1 MIFRRFVETL
11 CYVSNEE
18 ITVKAAFSLLKVAIG
33 ADHVQTIFLNKDS
46 EKLMKSYMRSNRN
59 LPKSV
64 AKEIREAF
72 NETSDNRKELKE
84 SLCEQCFCNKERIAR
99 TKEAFGQYCPDL
111 LNMEKIKVLKK
122 EGSEL
127 LVNLFIDM
135 LKKAESGYR
144 EKTNCPAQQSE
155 AKQNDDSISLQQATD
170 SSNTA
175 DIQNDISTDLPD
187 VLSAVEKEDIEHYC
201 GLINSSLQN
210 IKRQAEA
217 LERKQREINDLAFV
231 LENTL
236 PKNSHS
242 RKIWHRQKVKVLWK
256 PDRKWKI
263 PNPEWVK
270 AKRRYKDYQENESKK
285 LIENADSNYNQL
297 EKYCRKMT
305 HQLINKQ
312 DLDPSIKAIYEIIQK
327 IGDKKYKATTPE
339 TFSYSALSLLVSDYQ
354 NRYRRLLIFIQG
366 K

>member
-1 MIFRRFVETL
+1 MIGIGVESQHFFACERAADIKNQHSESEHCERRQQVDCTKGFSFSRLPCYKDAVIILVE
-11 CYVSNEE
+11 
-18 ITVKAAFSLLKVAIG
+18 IG
-33 ADHVQTIFLNKDS
+33 HIPT
-46 EKLMKSYMRSNRN
+46 
-59 LPKSV
+59 
-64 AKEIREAF
+64 
-72 NETSDNRKELKE
+72 
-84 SLCEQCFCNKERIAR
+84 
-99 TKEAFGQYCPDL
+99 
-111 LNMEKIKVLKK
+111 
-122 EGSEL
+122 
-127 LVNLFIDM
+127 
-135 LKKAESGYR
+135 
-144 EKTNCPAQQSE
+144 
-155 AKQNDDSISLQQATD
+155 
-170 SSNTA
+170 

-187 VLSAVEKEDIEHYC
+187 VLSTVEKEDIEHYC

-217 LERKQREINDLAFV
+217 LERKQREISDLTFV
-231 LENTL
+231 LENSL
-236 PKNSHS
+236 PKNRHS
-242 RKIWHRQKVKVLWK
+242 RIIWHRQKVKVLWK
-256 PDRKWKI
+256 PERKWKI

-270 AKRRYKDYQENESKK
+270 ARRRYKEYQENESKK

-305 HQLINKQ
+305 HQLITKQ

>member
-1 MIFRRFVETL
+1 MTIGNFVDLFYIKEYL
-11 CYVSNEE
+11 HN
-18 ITVKAAFSLLKVAIG
+18 KNLAFMELIKNS
-33 ADHVQTIFLNKDS
+33 VQ
-46 EKLMKSYMRSNRN
+46 NRN
-59 LPKSV
+59 LLIYSKDTYRGIIYGNNIHEFAKSV
-64 AKEIREAF
+64 MSAGLSIERISQHIKTLYSKRHNGSDKAQKLYQNKTYQEALF
-72 NETSDNRKELKE
+72 DQIKDKFDGITLENMSDILANALFSIIQDEANEKE
-84 SLCEQCFCNKERIAR
+84 SATSRPPK
-99 TKEAFGQYCPDL
+99 
-111 LNMEKIKVLKK
+111 
-122 EGSEL
+122 
-127 LVNLFIDM
+127 
-135 LKKAESGYR
+135 
-144 EKTNCPAQQSE
+144 PA
-155 AKQNDDSISLQQATD
+155 N

-217 LERKQREINDLAFV
+217 LERKQREISDLAFV

-236 PKNSHS
+236 PKNSRS

-256 PDRKWKI
+256 PERKWKI

-270 AKRRYKDYQENESKK
+270 AKRRYIELQENESKK

-312 DLDPSIKAIYEIIQK
+312 DLAPSIKAIYEIIQK